1 AAVAVLGKTGD
12 PKWIKF
18 LETLREGGVYA
29 RKVGGK
35 MEIVVAGAKTTRGD
49 QELVEIKSAYDVI
62 ALGTVPLTELTEVSA
77 DRRLRIAIKPFLDA
91 GETQSQ
97 LADRDP
103 EVRRGAAIK
112 LGYQASASSIPQI
125 EQALAKEND
134 RWVRH
139 ALAEALGLIRLATG
153 DPAG

>member
-1 AAVAVLGKTGD
+1 MPRLIALLFIACLAAPAAGHAASPAALPAEQERALADLATDDADRREAAVAVLGKTGD

-97 LADRDP
+97 LADRD
-103 EVRRGAAIK
+103 
-112 LGYQASASSIPQI
+112 
-125 EQALAKEND
+125 
-134 RWVRH
+134 
-139 ALAEALGLIRLATG
+139 
-153 DPAG
+153 